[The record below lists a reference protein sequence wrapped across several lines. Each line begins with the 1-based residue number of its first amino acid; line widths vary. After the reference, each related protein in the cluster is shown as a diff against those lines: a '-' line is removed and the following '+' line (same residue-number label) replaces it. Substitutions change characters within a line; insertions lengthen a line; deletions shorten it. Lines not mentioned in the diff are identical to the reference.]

1 MHWHLKTKIDGL
13 KANKR
18 IEIEGKDRKKQSKLD
33 EEHAQFNIHE
43 YHEFASMVV
52 GRHRNVTVAE
62 GTNEE
67 NQRSQKKFKPNNNL
81 FFLTKNGF
89 E

>member
-1 MHWHLKTKIDGL
+1 
-13 KANKR
+13 
-18 IEIEGKDRKKQSKLD
+18 LD

-43 YHEFASMVV
+43 YHEFTSMVV

-67 NQRSQKKFKPNNNL
+67 NQRSQKNLSPTIIYFSLPRIVLNN
-81 FFLTKNGF
+81 
-89 E
+89 